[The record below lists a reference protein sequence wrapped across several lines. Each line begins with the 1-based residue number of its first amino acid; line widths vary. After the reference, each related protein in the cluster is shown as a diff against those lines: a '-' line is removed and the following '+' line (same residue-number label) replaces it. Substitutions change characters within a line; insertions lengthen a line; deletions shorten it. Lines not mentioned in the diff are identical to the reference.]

1 MRIFKDANGQVIVEF
16 ALVIT
21 IYVMFII
28 GLIVIIWGITS
39 AFFAQQMA
47 HETARKY
54 AVTMNK
60 ADAEEHGRTYLYNY
74 ASIFIDPAQTKIV
87 VEKKDSKMAQSTVTV
102 KPRLASGIVFSKKAI
117 TRTAESPFTDF
128 IRHPEKYR

>member
-1 MRIFKDANGQVIVEF
+1 LRILKDKNGQAIVEF

-21 IYVMFII
+21 IYITFII
-28 GLIVIIWGITS
+28 GLISVIWGITS

-54 AVTMNK
+54 AVTLNK

-74 ASIFIDPAQTKIV
+74 ASIFIDPHKTKV
-87 VEKKDSKMAQSTVTV
+87 SVEKKDSKLAQSTVTV
-102 KPRLASGIVFSKKAI
+102 TPRLSMVFTNKTI
-117 TRTAESPFTDF
+117 TRTAQSPFTDF
-128 IRHPEKYR
+128 IRHPEKYH

>member
-1 MRIFKDANGQVIVEF
+1 MRILKDKNGQAIVEF

-21 IYVMFII
+21 IYITFII
-28 GLIVIIWGITS
+28 GLISVIWGITS

-54 AVTMNK
+54 AVTLNK

-74 ASIFIDPAQTKIV
+74 ASIFIDPTKTKV
-87 VEKKDSKMAQSTVTV
+87 TVEKKDSKMAQSTVIVT
-102 KPRLASGIVFSKKAI
+102 PRFTSNIVFSKKTI
-117 TRTAESPFTDF
+117 TRTAQSPFTDF
-128 IRHPEKYR
+128 IRHPEKYH